1 MTFVNKKSVNIDN
14 VNISPWLDKAQFQQ
28 MVAAMPLIS
37 IDLIVRNDQGQVL
50 LGRRL
55 NRPAQG
61 YWFVPGG
68 RVRKDERLD
77 TAFLR
82 LTQEELGL
90 AASRNSA
97 CLLGPYEHFY
107 ADNFSGTEFSTHYV
121 VLGYELAWQGQ
132 QDALP
137 IRQHDQYR
145 WSDVAEL
152 LQDPSVHQHTKD
164 YFLDRT

>member
-1 MTFVNKKSVNIDN
+1 MRSVNKEAENKSH
-14 VNISPWLDKAQFQQ
+14 WLDKAQFQQ
-28 MVAAMPLIS
+28 IVAATPLIS
-37 IDLIVRNDQGQVL
+37 IDLIVRNQQKQVL

-61 YWFVPGG
+61 FWFVPGG
-68 RVRKDERLD
+68 RVRKDEQLD
-77 TAFLR
+77 VAFLR
-82 LTQEELGL
+82 LTQEELGGG
-90 AASRNSA
+90 ASRGRA
-97 CLLGPYEHFY
+97 RFLGPYEHFY
-107 ADNFSGTEFSTHYV
+107 ADNFSSDKFSTHYV

-137 IRQHDQYR
+137 ISQHDQYR
-145 WSDVAEL
+145 WFDVAEL

>member
-1 MTFVNKKSVNIDN
+1 MLSVNKTAVNN
-14 VNISPWLDKAQFQQ
+14 VSWLDKEQFQHI
-28 MVAAMPLIS
+28 VAATPLIS
-37 IDLIVRNDQGQVL
+37 LDLIVRNSQDQVL

-68 RVRKDERLD
+68 RVRKDERLND
-77 TAFLR
+77 AFLR
-82 LTQEELGL
+82 LTQEELGF
-90 AASRNSA
+90 AASRDSA
-97 CLLGPYEHFY
+97 RLLGPYEHFY
-107 ADNFSGTEFSTHYV
+107 TDNFSGEDFSTHYV

-137 IRQHDQYR
+137 ISQHDQYC
-145 WSDVAEL
+145 WFGVDEL

-164 YFLDRT
+164 YFLERT

>member
-1 MTFVNKKSVNIDN
+1 MSFVNNPN
-14 VNISPWLDKAQFQQ
+14 HWLDKAQFQQ
-28 MVAAMPLIS
+28 IVAATPLIS
-37 IDLIVRNDQGQVL
+37 IDLIVRNQQRLVL

-61 YWFVPGG
+61 FWFVPGG

-77 TAFLR
+77 TAFMR
-82 LTQEELGL
+82 LTQEELGG
-90 AASRNSA
+90 AISRGSASF
-97 CLLGPYEHFY
+97 LGPYEHFY
-107 ADNFSGTEFSTHYV
+107 ADNFSGEDFSTHYI

-137 IRQHDQYR
+137 VSQHDQYR
-145 WSDVAEL
+145 WFAVDEL

-164 YFLDRT
+164 YFLERT

>member
-1 MTFVNKKSVNIDN
+1 MSQRQP
-14 VNISPWLDKAQFQQ
+14 SPWLDKAQFQQ
-28 MVAAMPLIS
+28 IVAATPLIS
-37 IDLIVRNDQGQVL
+37 LDLIVRNGQGQVL

-77 TAFLR
+77 AAFLR

-90 AASRNSA
+90 AVSRENA
-97 CLLGPYEHFY
+97 RLLGPYEHFY
-107 ADNFSGTEFSTHYV
+107 ADNFSGEDFSTHYI
-121 VLGYELAWQGQ
+121 VLGYEVAWQGQ

-137 IRQHDQYR
+137 ISQHDQYR
-145 WSDVAEL
+145 WFDVAEL

>member
-1 MTFVNKKSVNIDN
+1 MSQRQP
-14 VNISPWLDKAQFQQ
+14 SPWLDKAQFQQ
-28 MVAAMPLIS
+28 IVAATPLIS
-37 IDLIVRNDQGQVL
+37 LDLIVRNGQGQVL

-68 RVRKDERLD
+68 RVRKDEGLD
-77 TAFLR
+77 AAFLR

-90 AASRNSA
+90 AVSRESA
-97 CLLGPYEHFY
+97 RLLGPYEHFY
-107 ADNFSGTEFSTHYV
+107 ADNFSGEDFSTHYI
-121 VLGYELAWQGQ
+121 VLGYEVAWQGQ

-137 IRQHDQYR
+137 ISQHDQYR
-145 WSDVAEL
+145 WFDVAEL

>member
-1 MTFVNKKSVNIDN
+1 MSFEHKPNH
-14 VNISPWLDKAQFQQ
+14 WLDKTQFQQ
-28 MVAAMPLIS
+28 IVAATPLIS
-37 IDLIVRNDQGQVL
+37 LDLIVRSQQGQVL

-77 TAFLR
+77 AAFLR

-90 AASRNSA
+90 AVSRDSA
-97 CLLGPYEHFY
+97 RLLGPYEHFY
-107 ADNFSGTEFSTHYV
+107 ADNFSGTDFTTHYV

-137 IRQHDQYR
+137 ISQHDQYR
-145 WSDVAEL
+145 WFDVAEL
-152 LQDPSVHQHTKD
+152 LQDSSVHQHSKD

>member
-1 MTFVNKKSVNIDN
+1 MSQRQP
-14 VNISPWLDKAQFQQ
+14 SPWLDKAQFQQ
-28 MVAAMPLIS
+28 IVAATPLIS
-37 IDLIVRNDQGQVL
+37 LDLIVRNGQGQVL

-77 TAFLR
+77 AAFLR

-90 AASRNSA
+90 AASRDSA
-97 CLLGPYEHFY
+97 RLLGPYEHFY
-107 ADNFSGTEFSTHYV
+107 ADNFSGTEFTTHYV

-137 IRQHDQYR
+137 ISQHDQYR
-145 WSDVAEL
+145 WFEVADL

-164 YFLDRT
+164 YFLART

>member
-1 MTFVNKKSVNIDN
+1 MSQRQP
-14 VNISPWLDKAQFQQ
+14 SPWLDKAQFQQ
-28 MVAAMPLIS
+28 IVAATPLIS
-37 IDLIVRNDQGQVL
+37 LDLIVRNGQGLVL

-77 TAFLR
+77 AAFLR

-90 AASRNSA
+90 AVSRDSA
-97 CLLGPYEHFY
+97 RLLGPYEHFY
-107 ADNFSGTEFSTHYV
+107 ADNFSGTEFTTHYV

-137 IRQHDQYR
+137 ISQHDQYR
-145 WSDVAEL
+145 WFEVADL

-164 YFLDRT
+164 YFLART

>member
-1 MTFVNKKSVNIDN
+1 MSQSQP
-14 VNISPWLDKAQFQQ
+14 SPWLDKGQFQQ
-28 MVAAMPLIS
+28 IVAATPLIS
-37 IDLIVRNDQGQVL
+37 LDLIVRNGQGQVL

-77 TAFLR
+77 AAFLR

-90 AASRNSA
+90 AARRDSA
-97 CLLGPYEHFY
+97 TFLGAYEHFY
-107 ADNFSGTEFSTHYV
+107 ADNFSGEDFSTHYV
-121 VLGYELAWQGQ
+121 VLGYEVAWQGQ

-137 IRQHDQYR
+137 ISQHDQYR
-145 WSDVAEL
+145 WFDVADL

>member
-1 MTFVNKKSVNIDN
+1 MSQRQP
-14 VNISPWLDKAQFQQ
+14 SPWLDKAQFQQ
-28 MVAAMPLIS
+28 IVAATPLIS
-37 IDLIVRNDQGQVL
+37 LDLIVRNGQGQVL

-77 TAFLR
+77 AAFLR

-90 AASRNSA
+90 AASRDSA
-97 CLLGPYEHFY
+97 RLLGPYEHFY
-107 ADNFSGTEFSTHYV
+107 ADNFSGTEFTTHYV

-137 IRQHDQYR
+137 ISQHDQYR
-145 WSDVAEL
+145 WFEVADL

-164 YFLDRT
+164 YFLARM

>member
-1 MTFVNKKSVNIDN
+1 MSQRQP
-14 VNISPWLDKAQFQQ
+14 SPWLDKAQFQQ
-28 MVAAMPLIS
+28 IVAATPLIS
-37 IDLIVRNDQGQVL
+37 LDLIVRNGQGQVL

-77 TAFLR
+77 AAFLR
-82 LTQEELGL
+82 LTQDELGL
-90 AASRNSA
+90 AVSRESA
-97 CLLGPYEHFY
+97 RLLGPYEHFY
-107 ADNFSGTEFSTHYV
+107 ADNFSGEDFSTHYI
-121 VLGYELAWQGQ
+121 VLGYEVAWQGQ

-137 IRQHDQYR
+137 ISQHDQYR
-145 WSDVAEL
+145 WFDVAEL

>member
-1 MTFVNKKSVNIDN
+1 MTFVNNESDNKDGVNQ
-14 VNISPWLDKAQFQQ
+14 SPWLDKAQFQQ
-28 MVAAMPLIS
+28 IVAATPLIS

-77 TAFLR
+77 AAFLR

-90 AASRNSA
+90 AASRYRA
-97 CLLGPYEHFY
+97 RLLGPYEHFY
-107 ADNFSGTEFSTHYV
+107 ADNFSGTDFTTHYV

-137 IRQHDQYR
+137 ISQHDQYR
-145 WSDVAEL
+145 WFEVADL

-164 YFLDRT
+164 YFLDRK

>member
-1 MTFVNKKSVNIDN
+1 MTFANKESVNNDG
-14 VNISPWLDKAQFQQ
+14 VNTSPWLDKVQFQQ
-28 MVAAMPLIS
+28 IVAATPLIS
-37 IDLIVRNDQGQVL
+37 IDLIVCNDQDQVL

-77 TAFLR
+77 AAFLR

-97 CLLGPYEHFY
+97 RLLGPYEHFY

-137 IRQHDQYR
+137 ISQHDQYR
-145 WSDVAEL
+145 WFDVAEL

>member
-1 MTFVNKKSVNIDN
+1 MSQRQP
-14 VNISPWLDKAQFQQ
+14 SPWLDKAQFQQ
-28 MVAAMPLIS
+28 IVAATPLIS
-37 IDLIVRNDQGQVL
+37 LDLIVRNGQGQVL

-77 TAFLR
+77 AAFLR

-90 AASRNSA
+90 AASRESA
-97 CLLGPYEHFY
+97 RLLGPYEHFY
-107 ADNFSGTEFSTHYV
+107 ADNFSGTEFTTHYV

-137 IRQHDQYR
+137 ISQHDQYR
-145 WSDVAEL
+145 WFEVADL
-152 LQDPSVHQHTKD
+152 RQDPSVHQHTKD

>member
-1 MTFVNKKSVNIDN
+1 MSQRQP
-14 VNISPWLDKAQFQQ
+14 SPWLDKAQFQQ
-28 MVAAMPLIS
+28 IVAATPLIS
-37 IDLIVRNDQGQVL
+37 LDLIMRNGQGQVL
-50 LGRRL
+50 LGKRL

-77 TAFLR
+77 AAFLR

-90 AASRNSA
+90 AASRDSA
-97 CLLGPYEHFY
+97 RLLGLYEHFY
-107 ADNFSGTEFSTHYV
+107 ADNFSGAEFSTHYV

-137 IRQHDQYR
+137 ISQHDQYR
-145 WSDVAEL
+145 WFDVVQL

>member
-1 MTFVNKKSVNIDN
+1 MPSVNN
-14 VNISPWLDKAQFQQ
+14 EVVNQPSHWLDKAQFQQ
-28 MVAAMPLIS
+28 IVAATPLIS
-37 IDLIVRNDQGQVL
+37 LDLIVRNQQGQVL

-61 YWFVPGG
+61 FWFVPGG
-68 RVRKDERLD
+68 RVRKDERLND
-77 TAFLR
+77 AFWR
-82 LTQEELGL
+82 LTEEELGI
-90 AASRNSA
+90 AASRDNA
-97 CLLGPYEHFY
+97 RFLGPYEHFY

-137 IRQHDQYR
+137 ISQHDQYR
-145 WSDVAEL
+145 WFDVAEL

-164 YFLDRT
+164 YFSART

>member
-1 MTFVNKKSVNIDN
+1 MPSVNN
-14 VNISPWLDKAQFQQ
+14 EVVNQPSHWLDKTQFQQ
-28 MVAAMPLIS
+28 IVAATPLIS
-37 IDLIVRNDQGQVL
+37 LDLIVRNQQGQVL

-61 YWFVPGG
+61 FWFVPGG
-68 RVRKDERLD
+68 RVRKDERLND
-77 TAFLR
+77 AFWR
-82 LTQEELGL
+82 LTEEELGI
-90 AASRNSA
+90 AASRDNA
-97 CLLGPYEHFY
+97 RFLGPYEHFY

-137 IRQHDQYR
+137 ISQHDQYR
-145 WSDVAEL
+145 WFDVAEL

-164 YFLDRT
+164 YFLART

>member
-1 MTFVNKKSVNIDN
+1 MSQRQP
-14 VNISPWLDKAQFQQ
+14 SPWLDKAQFQQ
-28 MVAAMPLIS
+28 IVAATPLIS
-37 IDLIVRNDQGQVL
+37 LDLIVRNGQGQVL

-68 RVRKDERLD
+68 RVRKNERLD

-90 AASRNSA
+90 AASRDSA
-97 CLLGPYEHFY
+97 RLLGHYEHFY
-107 ADNFSGTEFSTHYV
+107 ADNFSGTEFTTHYV

-132 QDALP
+132 QDVLP
-137 IRQHDQYR
+137 ISQHDQYQ
-145 WSDVAEL
+145 WFEVADL
-152 LQDPSVHQHTKD
+152 LQDLSVHQHTKD
-164 YFLDRT
+164 YFLART

>member
-1 MTFVNKKSVNIDN
+1 MTSVNSAAVNKSH
-14 VNISPWLDKAQFQQ
+14 WLDKAQFQQ
-28 MVAAMPLIS
+28 IVAATPLIS
-37 IDLIVRNDQGQVL
+37 LDLIVRNDQGQVL

-68 RVRKDERLD
+68 RVRKDERLND
-77 TAFLR
+77 AFLR

-90 AASRNSA
+90 AASRDSA
-97 CLLGPYEHFY
+97 RLLGPYEHFY
-107 ADNFSGTEFSTHYV
+107 TDNFSGYDFSTHYV

-137 IRQHDQYR
+137 VSQHDQYR
-145 WSDVAEL
+145 WCSVDEL

-164 YFLDRT
+164 YFLERT

>member
-1 MTFVNKKSVNIDN
+1 MSQRQP
-14 VNISPWLDKAQFQQ
+14 SPWLDKAQFQQ
-28 MVAAMPLIS
+28 IVAATPLIS
-37 IDLIVRNDQGQVL
+37 LDLIVRNGQGQVL

-68 RVRKDERLD
+68 RVRKDESLD

-90 AASRNSA
+90 AASRDSA
-97 CLLGPYEHFY
+97 RLLGHYEHFY
-107 ADNFSGTEFSTHYV
+107 ADNFSGTEFTTHYV

-132 QDALP
+132 QDVLP
-137 IRQHDQYR
+137 ISQHDQYQ
-145 WSDVAEL
+145 WFEVADL
-152 LQDPSVHQHTKD
+152 LQDLSVHQHTKD
-164 YFLDRT
+164 YFLART